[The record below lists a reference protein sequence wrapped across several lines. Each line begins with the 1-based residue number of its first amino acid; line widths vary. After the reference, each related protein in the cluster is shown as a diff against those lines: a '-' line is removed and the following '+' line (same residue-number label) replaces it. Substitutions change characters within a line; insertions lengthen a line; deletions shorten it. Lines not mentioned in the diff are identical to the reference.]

1 MGNIKHIIFTG
12 ASGVGKTTIVRMF
25 EERLGIKPI
34 KELIR
39 ELHKSTGLKINQDGG
54 IETQRTLFDMYMDVL
69 KDDDSWT
76 LSDRGMC
83 DVIGYTKWLADHAE
97 EKGINQYEI
106 DREQFYEQE
115 NFRKWWSRMKDNTL
129 IVFFPIEF
137 ELKADGVRSTD
148 SQYQKEVSANIEGN
162 LRACGVDYLTVHGNP
177 EERYEMILNMIGP
190 DFGVPDES
198 PVTDAAPAEE
208 TLAHIEEEYQKKIAV
223 LEAQKQDLLN
233 TIEEYKAQL
242 LRIHMKQQALE

>member
-1 MGNIKHIIFTG
+1 MKNIKHVIFTG
-12 ASGVGKTTIVRMF
+12 ASGVGKTTIVKMF

-39 ELHKSTGLKINQDGG
+39 ELHKSTGLKINQDGD

-83 DVIGYTKWLADHAE
+83 DVIGYTKWLAEHAE

-106 DREQFYEQE
+106 DREQYYEQE
-115 NFRKWWSRMKDNTL
+115 NFRKWWNNMKDSTA
-129 IVFFPIEF
+129 IIFFPIEF

-148 SQYQKEVSANIEGN
+148 PQYQKEVSANIEGN
-162 LRACGVDYLTVHGNP
+162 LKACGVEYLTVHGDP
-177 EERYEMILNMIGP
+177 EDRYGMIMDYIGP
-190 DFGVPDES
+190 DFGIPDDEKYDWNRLRRS
-198 PVTDAAPAEE
+198 V
-208 TLAHIEEEYQKKIAV
+208 EEYYQSRVEA
-223 LEAQKQDLLN
+223 LEKQNQELIN
-233 TIEEYKAQL
+233 TIEEYKAEL
-242 LRIHMKQQALE
+242 LRTHMSRQATE